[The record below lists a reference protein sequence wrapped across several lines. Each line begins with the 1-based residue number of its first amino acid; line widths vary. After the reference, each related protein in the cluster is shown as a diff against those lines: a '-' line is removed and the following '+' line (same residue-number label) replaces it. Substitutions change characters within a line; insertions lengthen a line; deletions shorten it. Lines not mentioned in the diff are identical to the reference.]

1 MIVIVFFASVKVRNR
16 KLRDSNKVYCLAG
29 PRPNKVDLVF
39 LIQSSGK
46 MGFGDWKKTI
56 SFMKYVT
63 HAFDVSSSESRV
75 GLIVEGNTFHV
86 VLDFNRIA
94 EKTLLLALAGLI
106 PIPFGDL
113 KIGKGLK
120 DVEDLVIN
128 PSGRDNIPDVVI
140 VLTDGKSVDDVEK
153 PAKSLQDS
161 GAEIYAIGLGDN
173 ISLGQLEEIAS
184 FPSTKYVYHGDYKD
198 VVQIANQVVAQI
210 YDHHFCGGLSSLLRK
225 LLHKEETR
233 KKTSAVQKMV
243 KNKAHF
249 KKT

>member
-1 MIVIVFFASVKVRNR
+1 M
-16 KLRDSNKVYCLAG
+16 
-29 PRPNKVDLVF
+29 F

-86 VLDFNRIA
+86 VLDFKRIA
-94 EKTLLLALAGLI
+94 KKTLFLALAGLI

-140 VLTDGKSVDDVEK
+140 VLTDGTSVDDVKK
-153 PAKSLQDS
+153 PSKSLQDS

-184 FPSTKYVYHGDYKD
+184 FPSTKYVYHGNYKD
-198 VVQIANQVVAQI
+198 VVQIASQVVAQI

-233 KKTSAVQKMV
+233 KRTSAVQKMV